1 MGRPLVAPGTLY
13 VVGTPLGNLGDLSP
27 RAAEVLRA
35 VNLVAAE
42 DTRRTRTLL
51 AHVGARP
58 RVVTVHAHAS
68 SARLDSVIRAL
79 GEGSSVALLTDA
91 GMPGISDPGASLV
104 AHARAAGIPVVSVP
118 GPSAATAALSVS
130 GFPADRYLFL
140 GFLPRKGP
148 DRAALIERAARSEW
162 SVVLFEAARR
172 LASTLGDLVAAC
184 GATRRAVVA
193 RELTKVH
200 EETPAGTL
208 AELEGYYREHPP
220 RGEVTIVI
228 EGARQ
233 PVTAQVDLDAARE
246 RARRLLDQGLTRRD
260 AAATLAGELG
270 LTRNRAYALVAGL

>member
-1 MGRPLVAPGTLY
+1 VGRPLVASGTLY

-35 VNLVAAE
+35 VGVVAAE
-42 DTRRTRTLL
+42 DTRRARTLL

-58 RVVTVHAHAS
+58 RVVAVHAHSAS
-68 SARLDSVIRAL
+68 HRLDAVIQAL
-79 GEGSSVALLTDA
+79 SEGRDVAALTDA

-104 AHARAAGIPVVSVP
+104 ARARAAGIPVVSVP

-140 GFLPRKGP
+140 GFLPRKGA
-148 DRAALIERAARSEW
+148 DRAALISRVAASDW
-162 SVVLFEAARR
+162 CAVLFEAANR
-172 LASTLGDLVAAC
+172 LADTLGDLAVAC
-184 GATRRAVVA
+184 GAGRRAVVA

-208 AELEGYYREHPP
+208 VELEGCYRKHPP

-228 EGARQ
+228 EGARGAV
-233 PVTAQVDLDAARE
+233 PAPVDLDAARD

-260 AAATLAGELG
+260 AAARLAGELG
-270 LTRNRAYALVAGL
+270 LARNRAYALVAGL